1 MESIEKGELPKDT
14 PGYIVNRRHGRE
26 TVLGLIYESESKSK
40 VLLDLRKDMPVQL
53 DGYAKELFD
62 ALISELSAV
71 DSLIDEN
78 SHKWDL
84 DRMPLVDLAILR
96 IAVLELKQFTST
108 PSAVIVSE
116 AVELATKYST
126 ESSSPFINGVLAG
139 ICGSLRPN
147 DPVI

>member
-1 MESIEKGELPKDT
+1 MS
-14 PGYIVNRRHGRE
+14 VR
-26 TVLGLIYESESKSK
+26 
-40 VLLDLRKDMPVQL
+40 L

-62 ALISELSAV
+62 ALTGELSAI
-71 DSLIDEN
+71 DSLIDET

-96 IAVLELKQFTST
+96 IAVLELKQFVSI
-108 PSAVIVSE
+108 PSVVIVSE

-139 ICGSLRPN
+139 ICGSLRPD
-147 DPVI
+147 DPVT